1 MSVAFDFLNR
11 FFVVTGA
18 GKGLGRDVVLSLLHS
33 NARVL
38 AVSRTRTDLEDLSAS
53 LDEDKAAK
61 LSHLAVDVSDHSVF
75 ETALK
80 DALEQEEQI
89 HGLVNC
95 AGIAR
100 LDPLLEMTSESFDD
114 HMDTNLGGPFVATK
128 VVGQAMK
135 DRGIKGSIVNMS
147 SQASSIA
154 LPRHT
159 AYCCSKAG
167 LDMLSK
173 MTALEL
179 GPYGIRCNSVCPCG
193 AATSGTSAS
202 SVKPCQRWRSAA
214 SVSTVS
220 GRLVDFEAILLLED
234 NPCSEHPNYREY
246 VLSRLPWL
254 RILDNKDITAEERQA
269 VAAMSSRTASPL
281 SPASSELYNSGV
293 THSRPSILSGGDH
306 SFVSCADDSGMAQ
319 GGERVR
325 SSNEGPGFQE
335 CDAEVNPAADD
346 DDPRRRR
353 GSWTSEEEEE
363 ETSAIQRDS
372 ARFGSGRCSSIAGG
386 GPLWEGLLRDSTAV
400 PPASRGSGG
409 GHDDTYD
416 LSVSYAVE
424 QQQQPR
430 AGSELLPRDSFM
442 SMHSSSPVVH
452 ESPVVVEDSCWRAS
466 VDRSRLTSR
475 TRRSSE
481 VPLGE
486 DEEDGRSIN
495 VGEDDSLEEKSDNNI
510 VTAVLA
516 LLQELDDES
525 MVRVKVEVDRRL
537 AASSRNAAGA

>member
-1 MSVAFDFLNR
+1 
-11 FFVVTGA
+11 
-18 GKGLGRDVVLSLLHS
+18 
-33 NARVL
+33 
-38 AVSRTRTDLEDLSAS
+38 
-53 LDEDKAAK
+53 
-61 LSHLAVDVSDHSVF
+61 
-75 ETALK
+75 
-80 DALEQEEQI
+80 
-89 HGLVNC
+89 
-95 AGIAR
+95 
-100 LDPLLEMTSESFDD
+100 
-114 HMDTNLGGPFVATK
+114 
-128 VVGQAMK
+128 
-135 DRGIKGSIVNMS
+135 
-147 SQASSIA
+147 
-154 LPRHT
+154 
-159 AYCCSKAG
+159 
-167 LDMLSK
+167 
-173 MTALEL
+173 
-179 GPYGIRCNSVCPCG
+179 
-193 AATSGTSAS
+193 
-202 SVKPCQRWRSAA
+202 
-214 SVSTVS
+214 
-220 GRLVDFEAILLLED
+220 

-246 VLSRLPWL
+246 VISRLPWL
-254 RILDNKDITAEERQA
+254 SILDNKDVTAEERQA
-269 VAAMSSRTASPL
+269 VAAASSRTASPL
-281 SPASSELYNSGV
+281 SPASSELYNGGV
-293 THSRPSILSGGDH
+293 QHSRASILPGGDH
-306 SFVSCADDSGMAQ
+306 SFVSCADDIGMAQ
-319 GGERVR
+319 GGPRP
-325 SSNEGPGFQE
+325 SDEGPGFQE
-335 CDAEVNPAADD
+335 CDAGLNPAADH

-353 GSWTSEEEEE
+353 GASEEE

-452 ESPVVVEDSCWRAS
+452 ESPVVVEEDSCWRAS

-495 VGEDDSLEEKSDNNI
+495 VGEDDSLGEKGDNNI

-516 LLQELDDES
+516 LLHELDDES

>member
-1 MSVAFDFLNR
+1 MPIPRRHQSSHNENRPSPSPRVTADGSKVLTRQMLQLRCRSDRLDMIAKLNLWGSDLGDVGIIGEAMPALEAVIMFVGGVA
-11 FFVVTGA
+11 A
-18 GKGLGRDVVLSLLHS
+18 GDSLDGLGY
-33 NARVL
+33 
-38 AVSRTRTDLEDLSAS
+38 
-53 LDEDKAAK
+53 
-61 LSHLAVDVSDHSVF
+61 
-75 ETALK
+75 
-80 DALEQEEQI
+80 
-89 HGLVNC
+89 
-95 AGIAR
+95 
-100 LDPLLEMTSESFDD
+100 DP
-114 HMDTNLGGPFVATK
+114 
-128 VVGQAMK
+128 
-135 DRGIKGSIVNMS
+135 
-147 SQASSIA
+147 
-154 LPRHT
+154 
-159 AYCCSKAG
+159 
-167 LDMLSK
+167 
-173 MTALEL
+173 
-179 GPYGIRCNSVCPCG
+179 
-193 AATSGTSAS
+193 
-202 SVKPCQRWRSAA
+202 
-214 SVSTVS
+214 
-220 GRLVDFEAILLLED
+220 
-234 NPCSEHPNYREY
+234 EHPNYREY

-325 SSNEGPGFQE
+325 SSNEGPSFQE
-335 CDAEVNPAADD
+335 CDAEVNPAADH

-353 GSWTSEEEEE
+353 GSWTSEEE

-442 SMHSSSPVVH
+442 SMHSSSPVH

>member
-1 MSVAFDFLNR
+1 MPIPRRHQSSHNENR
-11 FFVVTGA
+11 PSPSPRVTADGS
-18 GKGLGRDVVLSLLHS
+18 KVL
-33 NARVL
+33 
-38 AVSRTRTDLEDLSAS
+38 TRQMLQLRCRSDR
-53 LDEDKAAK
+53 LDMIAK
-61 LSHLAVDVSDHSVF
+61 LNLWGSDLGDVGIIG
-75 ETALK
+75 EAMP
-80 DALEQEEQI
+80 ALEVCSLSVNRIRTLSGFQGCSRLRELYLRKNAIRELEEVD
-89 HGLVNC
+89 HLRRHCRN
-95 AGIAR
+95 
-100 LDPLLEMTSESFDD
+100 LE
-114 HMDTNLGGPFVATK
+114 
-128 VVGQAMK
+128 
-135 DRGIKGSIVNMS
+135 
-147 SQASSIA
+147 
-154 LPRHT
+154 
-159 AYCCSKAG
+159 
-167 LDMLSK
+167 
-173 MTALEL
+173 
-179 GPYGIRCNSVCPCG
+179 
-193 AATSGTSAS
+193 
-202 SVKPCQRWRSAA
+202 
-214 SVSTVS
+214 
-220 GRLVDFEAILLLED
+220 ILLLED

-246 VLSRLPWL
+246 VISRLPWL
-254 RILDNKDITAEERQA
+254 SILDNKDVTAEERQA
-269 VAAMSSRTASPL
+269 VAATSSRTASPL
-281 SPASSELYNSGV
+281 SPASSELYNGGV
-293 THSRPSILSGGDH
+293 HRSRASILSGGDH

-325 SSNEGPGFQE
+325 SSNEGPSFQE
-335 CDAEVNPAADD
+335 CDVEGNPAADD

-353 GSWTSEEEEE
+353 GSWASEEE

-409 GHDDTYD
+409 GGHDDTYD

-430 AGSELLPRDSFM
+430 AGSEVLPRDSFM
-442 SMHSSSPVVH
+442 SMHSSSPV

-481 VPLGE
+481 GGSRVLIGLFLCFSAVPLGE
-486 DEEDGRSIN
+486 EEEDGRSIN

-525 MVRVKVEVDRRL
+525 MVRVKLVVDRRL